1 MIIIIII
8 IIIITLTII
17 IIIIIIISLLGARG
31 RGFSPATMNVAP
43 SYFHRKVEEK

>member
-8 IIIITLTII
+8 ILIIITLTI

-31 RGFSPATMNVAP
+31 RGFPPANMNVAA

>member
-1 MIIIIII
+1 MIIII

-31 RGFSPATMNVAP
+31 RGFPPANMNVAP